1 MPKRT
6 NPFQK
11 LSTSIMDVLY
21 APDYSVEESVLETNP
36 KTGLPR
42 EIDILITETKNPSN
56 KIMVECRD
64 WKRKQDVIW
73 IDQLDGKA
81 RSLGIKRVIA
91 ISSSGFHS
99 TTLKEAESRGIETMR
114 LADAEAEEVKN
125 WLFKIKEFGLNI
137 DFSPLIKGVTLTSP
151 PGTQTPNLSGVN
163 LSNICLVD
171 LNDKE
176 ILLSDYVKGVVNNQK
191 IIEYVRSN
199 NTDEAISHY
208 DYTIPCD
215 KGVGYIIDGKTFIP
229 LVSIVF
235 SIDSVRRSYKVPM
248 NHIRAG
254 KHKVLVGDVYKHTKL
269 ILEEKEEQLKI
280 MVETRVEKP
289 SSTVGKKQLEKRKGE
304 LKQ

>member
-11 LSTSIMDVLY
+11 LSTSIMAILY
-21 APDYSVEESVLETNP
+21 APDYSVKESVLETNP

-91 ISSSGFHS
+91 VSSSGFHS
-99 TTLKEAESRGIETMR
+99 TTLKEAESRGIEIMH
-114 LADAEAEEVKN
+114 LADAEAEDVKN

-137 DFSPLIKGVTLTSP
+137 DFSPVVKRVTLTSP
-151 PGTQTPNLSGVN
+151 HGIQTPNLSRVN
-163 LSNICLVD
+163 SSNIFLMN
-171 LNDKE
+171 LNDKKK
-176 ILLSDYVKGVVNNQK
+176 ILLSDYVKGVVNDQK
-191 IIEYVRSN
+191 IIEYVQFN

-208 DYTIPCD
+208 YYTIPCD
-215 KGVGYIIDGKTFIP
+215 RGVGYSIDGKAFIP
-229 LVSIVF
+229 LESIMF

-254 KHKVLVGDVYKHTKL
+254 KHKILAGDVNKHTKL
-269 ILEEKEEQLKI
+269 ILEEREGQLAV

-289 SSTVGKKQLEKRKGE
+289 SSTVGKKRPKKRKNI
-304 LKQ
+304 

>member
-11 LSTSIMDVLY
+11 LSTSIMAVLY
-21 APDYSVEESVLETNP
+21 APDYTVEESVLETNP

-73 IDQLDGKA
+73 IDQLNGKA

-91 ISSSGFHS
+91 VSSSGFHS
-99 TTLKEAESRGIETMR
+99 TTLKEAESRGIEIMR
-114 LADAEAEEVKN
+114 LADAEAKDVKN

-137 DFSPLIKGVTLTSP
+137 DFPPVVKRVTLTSP
-151 PGTQTPNLSGVN
+151 SGIQTPNLSGAN
-163 LSNICLVD
+163 LSSIYLVD
-171 LNDKE
+171 LNDKKMS
-176 ILLSDYVKGVVNNQK
+176 LSDYVKGVVNDQK
-191 IIEYVRSN
+191 IIKYIQSN

-215 KGVGYIIDGKTFIP
+215 RGVGYSIDGKTFIP
-229 LVSIVF
+229 LGSIVF

-254 KHKVLVGDVYKHTKL
+254 KHKVLAGDVDKHTKI
-269 ILEEKEEQLKI
+269 ILEEKEGQLAV
-280 MVETRVEKP
+280 MVETRIEKP
-289 SSTVGKKQLEKRKGE
+289 SSTVGEKSSLRKG
-304 LKQ
+304 KMSK

>member
-11 LSTSIMDVLY
+11 LSTSIMAVLY
-21 APDYSVEESVLETNP
+21 APDYSVEESVLEINP

-91 ISSSGFHS
+91 VSSSGFHD

-114 LADAEAEEVKN
+114 LADAEAEDVKK
-125 WLFKIKEFGLNI
+125 WLFKIKEFELNI
-137 DFSPLIKGVTLTSP
+137 DFPPVIKKVTLISP
-151 PGTQTPNLSGVN
+151 SGIQAPNLSGVD
-163 LSNICLVD
+163 LFNIFLMN
-171 LNDKE
+171 LNDKKK
-176 ILLSDYVKGVVNNQK
+176 ILLSDYVKGVVKDQK

-215 KGVGYIIDGKTFIP
+215 KGVGYSINGKAFIP
-229 LVSIVF
+229 LGSIVF
-235 SIDSVRRSYKVPM
+235 SIDSVRRVYKVPM
-248 NHIRAG
+248 SHIQAG
-254 KHKVLVGDVYKHTKL
+254 KHKVLVGAVDKHTKL
-269 ILEEKEEQLKI
+269 ILEEKEGQLTC
-280 MVETRVEKP
+280 MVETRVEK
-289 SSTVGKKQLEKRKGE
+289 SSSGVGNKILKKGKISK
-304 LKQ
+304 

>member
-11 LSTSIMDVLY
+11 LSTSIMAILY
-21 APDYSVEESVLETNP
+21 APDYSVKESVLETNP

-91 ISSSGFHS
+91 VSSSGFHS
-99 TTLKEAESRGIETMR
+99 TTLKEAESRGIEIMH
-114 LADAEAEEVKN
+114 LADAEAEDVKN

-137 DFSPLIKGVTLTSP
+137 DFSPVVKRVTLTSP
-151 PGTQTPNLSGVN
+151 HGIQTPNLSRVN
-163 LSNICLVD
+163 SSNIFLMN
-171 LNDKE
+171 LNDKKK
-176 ILLSDYVKGVVNNQK
+176 ISLSDYVKGVVNDQK
-191 IIEYVRSN
+191 IIEYVQSN

-208 DYTIPCD
+208 YYTIPCD
-215 KGVGYIIDGKTFIP
+215 RGVGYSIDGKAFIP
-229 LVSIVF
+229 LESIMF

-254 KHKVLVGDVYKHTKL
+254 KHKILAGDVNKHTKL
-269 ILEEKEEQLKI
+269 ILEEREGQLAV

-289 SSTVGKKQLEKRKGE
+289 SSTVGKKRPKKRKNI
-304 LKQ
+304 

>member
-11 LSTSIMDVLY
+11 LSTSIMAVLY

-91 ISSSGFHS
+91 VSSSGFHS

-125 WLFKIKEFGLNI
+125 WLFRIKEFGLNI
-137 DFSPLIKGVTLTSP
+137 DFHPVIKRVTLTSP
-151 PGTQTPNLSGVN
+151 PGIQTPNLSGVN
-163 LSNICLVD
+163 LSNIFLVN
-171 LNDKE
+171 LNDKKKTP
-176 ILLSDYVKGVVNNQK
+176 LSDYVKGLVNDQK

-215 KGVGYIIDGKTFIP
+215 KGVGYSIDGKIFIP
-229 LVSIVF
+229 LDFIVF
-235 SIDSVRRSYKVPM
+235 SIDSVRRSYKVSM
-248 NHIRAG
+248 NHIRVG
-254 KHKVLVGDVYKHTKL
+254 KHKVLVGDVDKHTKL
-269 ILEEKEEQLKI
+269 ILEEKEGQLKI

-289 SSTVGKKQLEKRKGE
+289 SSTVGKK
-304 LKQ
+304 

>member
-11 LSTSIMDVLY
+11 LSTSIMAILY
-21 APDYSVEESVLETNP
+21 APDYSVKESVLETNP

-91 ISSSGFHS
+91 VSSSGFHS
-99 TTLKEAESRGIETMR
+99 TTLKEAESRGIEIMR
-114 LADAEAEEVKN
+114 LADAEAEDVKN

-137 DFSPLIKGVTLTSP
+137 DFSPVVKRVTLTSP
-151 PGTQTPNLSGVN
+151 HGIQTPNLSRVN
-163 LSNICLVD
+163 SSNIFLMN
-171 LNDKE
+171 LNDKKK
-176 ILLSDYVKGVVNNQK
+176 ILLSDYVKGVVNDQK
-191 IIEYVRSN
+191 IIEYVQSN

-208 DYTIPCD
+208 YYTIPCD
-215 KGVGYIIDGKTFIP
+215 RGVGYSIDGKAFIP
-229 LVSIVF
+229 LESIMF

-254 KHKVLVGDVYKHTKL
+254 KHKILAGDVNKHTKL
-269 ILEEKEEQLKI
+269 ILEEREGQLAV

-289 SSTVGKKQLEKRKGE
+289 SSTVGKKRPKKRKNI
-304 LKQ
+304 

>member
-11 LSTSIMDVLY
+11 LSTSIMAVLY

-42 EIDILITETKNPSN
+42 EVDILITETKNPSN

-91 ISSSGFHS
+91 VSSSGFHN

-114 LADAEAEEVKN
+114 LADAEAEDVKN
-125 WLFKIKEFGLNI
+125 WLFRIKEFGLNI
-137 DFSPLIKGVTLTSP
+137 DFHPVIKRVTLTSP
-151 PGTQTPNLSGVN
+151 SGIQTPNLSGVD
-163 LSNICLVD
+163 LSNIFLVN
-171 LNDKE
+171 LNDKKKT
-176 ILLSDYVKGVVNNQK
+176 LLSDYVKGLVNDQK

-215 KGVGYIIDGKTFIP
+215 KGVGYSVDGKTFIP
-229 LVSIVF
+229 LDFIVF
-235 SIDSVRRSYKVPM
+235 SIDSVRRSYKVSM
-248 NHIRAG
+248 NHIRVG
-254 KHKVLVGDVYKHTKL
+254 KHKVLVGEVDKHTKL
-269 ILEEKEEQLKI
+269 ILEEKEGQLTI

-289 SSTVGKKQLEKRKGE
+289 SSTVEKNSLRKG
-304 LKQ
+304 KISK